1 MKRRRRNRK
10 FDFALLVLIAAVAL
24 PVMIGEWIAHLPAR
38 EKALLCAAA
47 ATLPAAMIF
56 AWIWRLRRRWR
67 QRARRRRMLAAF
79 RWHEGMSPGEF
90 ERCCADYLALKGWR
104 SRNIG
109 GPGDQGVDVLAEKDH
124 IRLVL
129 QCKKYAKPVGNR
141 AVQEVFAAKAH
152 ARASA
157 AAVVSNQ
164 GFTRG
169 ARELAAATGV
179 MLLHFTELGAIDE
192 ILARSRLP
200 DGTTPE

>member
-1 MKRRRRNRK
+1 MKRRRRISK
-10 FDFALLVLIAAVAL
+10 IDSGLLGLIIIVAL
-24 PVMIGEWIAHLPAR
+24 PVMIGEWIAHLPER
-38 EKALLCAAA
+38 EKSALVAGAAVLLGGL
-47 ATLPAAMIF
+47 TF
-56 AWIWRLRRRWR
+56 GWWRRLRRGWR
-67 QRARRRRMLAAF
+67 ERRNYRRTLAAF
-79 RWHEGMSPGEF
+79 QWHEEMSPREF
-90 ERCCADYLALKGWR
+90 EHRCADYLALKGWR

-109 GPGDQGVDVLAEKDH
+109 GPGDQGVDVLAEKDD

-129 QCKKYAKPVGNR
+129 QCKKYGKPVGNR

-192 ILARSRLP
+192 ILARSRP
-200 DGTTPE
+200 RD